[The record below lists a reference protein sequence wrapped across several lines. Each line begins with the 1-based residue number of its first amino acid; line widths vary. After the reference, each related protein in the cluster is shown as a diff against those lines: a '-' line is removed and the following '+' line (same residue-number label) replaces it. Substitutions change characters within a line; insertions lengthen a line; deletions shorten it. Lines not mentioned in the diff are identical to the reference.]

1 MKALEGL
8 GVALVTP
15 FNQEL
20 EVDYKA
26 LTKILDHLYTSDSVD
41 YLVVLGSTGE
51 AATLS
56 ADEKQE
62 IMSFVNEYN
71 NSRIPLVFGHSG
83 NDTKALIQAL
93 YTIDFTGYSAI
104 LSASPA
110 YVKPTQAG
118 IISHYHNLADNS
130 PLPIILY
137 NVPSRTSSNIS
148 TTSIKVLSEHKNI
161 IGVKEASG
169 NLLQAMEVKAKTDN
183 DFLLISGDDMLTVP
197 LYSIG
202 AVGLI
207 SVMANAYP
215 AVFNKILSSCNSKD
229 FSGATKEALTTMRMN
244 DLMYEEGNPVG
255 IKSLMAQI
263 DLCGSFV
270 RLPLIKASNSLISN
284 IKSNLL

>member
-15 FNQEL
+15 FNQEY

-26 LTKILDHLYTSDSVD
+26 LTNILDNLYTSDSVD

-56 ADEKQE
+56 AEEKQE
-62 IMSFVNEYN
+62 ILSFVNEYN
-71 NSRIPLVFGHSG
+71 NSRLPLVFGHGG

-110 YVKPTQAG
+110 YVKPTQVG

-137 NVPSRTSSNIS
+137 NIPSRTSSNIS
-148 TTSIKVLSEHKNI
+148 ATSIKVLSEHKNI

-169 NLLQAMEVKAKTDN
+169 DLLQAMEIKAVTDN

-197 LYSIG
+197 LCSIG

-215 AVFNKILSSCNSKD
+215 TVFSKILSLCSSKD
-229 FSGATKEALTTMRMN
+229 FSGATKEALTTIRLN
-244 DLMYEEGNPVG
+244 DLMYDEGNPVG
-255 IKSLMAQI
+255 IKELMAQMG
-263 DLCGSFV
+263 LCESFV
-270 RLPLIKASNSLISN
+270 RLPLIKASTSLSEHIQH
-284 IKSNLL
+284 NLL